1 MIWCFLCLGASLQL
15 GQAPWRAPAES
26 ALLSG
31 GTSGVL
37 EGLFATL
44 ERTQPRLRPDGTGL
58 GYLAPANSGELNLA
72 LAPVDRP
79 LSRHLVTRYKQHVR
93 GWDFL
98 PDNERA
104 LCLHDDDGNERF
116 VLDVVDLKSREVVT
130 LAEDVESWWVAPDDK
145 EAILVATPAGSAD
158 VWRIDLAT
166 KERKKVI
173 SSPSDGSTYVVEGG
187 RVLAAITSDR
197 KLLRNLNGTWDPILV
212 AKSDEELSPIGAN
225 GSHILVRTNAGADLV
240 GVEQIDF
247 DTGLRTVLFRDEAD
261 VQDVDFWE
269 GAVVAVLAGRLV
281 PDVHVLDKRVEGAF
295 SFIRTLDKGVPWV
308 LSRAGNQWVVRFTD
322 PGRPPRYSLVDV
334 HHRTAAPLFD
344 EIPWH
349 AHSMGGGPHGYLTT
363 AFEVPSEGDNLP
375 SYLTF
380 PVPANESKPKEWP
393 QGQWPLVLLVHGG
406 PWARDDYAFE
416 PTVHWLASQG
426 YLVLRVNFRGSRGFG
441 KEFLERGD
449 GAWGDGMLTDLM
461 AGVQQVRDAGNVK
474 EPEVAVMGESF
485 GGYATLALLTLPNSP
500 GGGLRCGIDEFGPAD
515 LTTLGAEL
523 PAKYA
528 SAKSWLAERLGDP
541 KALADASPAKFAAS
555 LRAPLLVAQGA
566 DDPRVKEDQ
575 SAAFVSAA
583 PAQLVEYL
591 RFDHEGHGFTR
602 VDDRLAFYRKA
613 EAFLQKCFAP
623 AADDA

>member
-1 MIWCFLCLGASLQL
+1 L
-15 GQAPWRAPAES
+15 

-31 GTSGVL
+31 GSSGVL
-37 EGLFATL
+37 AGLFATL
-44 ERTQPRLRPDGTGL
+44 ERTQPRLRPDGKGL

-72 LAPVDRP
+72 VAPVDSP

-93 GWDFL
+93 GWEFL
-98 PDNERA
+98 PDNQRA

-116 VLDVVDLKSREVVT
+116 VLDVVDLESREVVT
-130 LAEDVESWWVAPDDK
+130 LAEDVESWWVEPDDR
-145 EAILVATPAGSAD
+145 EAVLVAYPAGSAD

-166 KERKKVI
+166 KERRKVI
-173 SSPSDGSTYVVEGG
+173 SSPSAGSTYLVSRG

-197 KLLRNLNGTWDPILV
+197 KLLRNLNGSWDPLLE
-212 AKSDEELSPIGAN
+212 AKEDEELTPIGAN
-225 GSHILVRTNAGADLV
+225 GTQLFVRTNAGADLV

-261 VQDVDFWE
+261 VQDVDFWDGE
-269 GAVVAVLAGRLV
+269 VVSILAGRLI
-281 PDVHVLDKRVEGAF
+281 PDVHVLDKRREAAF
-295 SFIRTLDKGVPWV
+295 SFIRSVDPGVPWV
-308 LSRAGNQWVVRFTD
+308 LSRAGSQWVVRFTD
-322 PGRPPRYSLVDV
+322 PGRPPRYMLVDV
-334 HHRTAAPLFD
+334 HHQTSEPLFD

-349 AHSMGGGPHGYLTT
+349 PRSMGGGPHGYLTS
-363 AFEVPSEGDNLP
+363 AFEVSSEGEDLP

-380 PVPANESKPKEWP
+380 PVPANESKSTTWP

-426 YLVLRVNFRGSRGFG
+426 YMVLRVNFRGSRGFG

-461 AGVQQVRDAGNVK
+461 AGVQQVRDAGKVRD
-474 EPEVAVMGESF
+474 PDVAVMGESF

-500 GGGLRCGIDEFGPAD
+500 GGGLRCGVDEFGPSD
-515 LTTLGAEL
+515 LTKLGAEL

-528 SAKSWLAERLGDP
+528 SAKQWLAERLGDT
-541 KALADASPAKFAAS
+541 KALADASPVQFAAS
-555 LRAPLLVAQGA
+555 LRAPLLIAQGA

-575 SAAFVSAA
+575 SKAFVSAA

-623 AADDA
+623 AADDADDA

>member
-1 MIWCFLCLGASLQL
+1 LSQD
-15 GQAPWRAPAES
+15 PRAPTES

-31 GTSGVL
+31 GSSGVL
-37 EGLFATL
+37 AGLFATL
-44 ERTQPRLRPDGTGL
+44 ERTQPRIRPDGKGF

-72 LAPVDRP
+72 VAPLDRP

-98 PDNERA
+98 PDGERA

-116 VLDVVDLKSREVVT
+116 VLDVVDLNSREVVT
-130 LAEDVESWWVAPDDK
+130 LAEDVESWWIDPSDRQAV
-145 EAILVATPAGSAD
+145 LVATPAGSAD

-166 KERKKVI
+166 KARKKVI
-173 SSPSDGSTYVVEGG
+173 SSPSEGSTYVVTGS

-197 KLLRNLNGTWDPILV
+197 KLLRNLNGSWDPILE
-212 AKSDEELSPIGAN
+212 ANADEELAPIGAN

-281 PDVHVLDKRVEGAF
+281 PDVHVLDKRLEGAF
-295 SFIRTLDKGVPWV
+295 SFIRTVDPGVPWV
-308 LSRAGNQWVVRFTD
+308 LSRAGDQWVVRFTD

-334 HHRTAAPLFD
+334 HHRTSAPIFD

-349 AHSMGGGPHGYLTT
+349 PRTMGGGPKGYLTS
-363 AFEVPSEGDNLP
+363 AFEVSSEGVNLP

-380 PVPANESKPKEWP
+380 PLPANESQPKEWP

-406 PWARDDYAFE
+406 PWARDSYVFD

-426 YLVLRVNFRGSRGFG
+426 YMVLRVNFRGSRGFG
-441 KEFLERGD
+441 REFLERGD
-449 GAWGDGMLTDLM
+449 GAWGDGMLADLM
-461 AGVQQVRDAGNVK
+461 AGVQQVRDAGKVK
-474 EPEVAVMGESF
+474 DPDVAVMGESF

-500 GGGLRCGIDEFGPAD
+500 SNGRLRCGVDEFGPTD
-515 LTTLGAEL
+515 LTKLGAEL

-528 SAKSWLAERLGDP
+528 SAQSWLAERLGD
-541 KALADASPAKFAAS
+541 KAALADQSPVRYAAG
-555 LRAPLLVAQGA
+555 LRAPVLIAQG
-566 DDPRVKEDQ
+566 DGDPRVREDQ
-575 SAAFVSAA
+575 SAGFASAA
-583 PAQLVEYL
+583 PSQLVEYL
-591 RFDHEGHGFTR
+591 HFAHEGHGFAR
-602 VDDRLAFYRKA
+602 ADDRLAFYRKA
-613 EAFLQKCFAP
+613 EAFLQRCFAP
-623 AADDA
+623 AKDDDADDA